1 MFATDFWNNQTQTTG
16 GLGVTPNK
24 GVNGGKYPRS
34 TRRGY
39 ERAIKECSPPIFGTT
54 KKEIEGQI
62 MKAFIT
68 VLGKDRVGII
78 ASVATLLAENGINVE
93 DISQTILQG
102 NFTMVM
108 TVSLPK
114 EACFE
119 TIKKILDNKGKELS
133 LEIAIRHMDIF
144 DAINRV

>member
-1 MFATDFWNNQTQTTG
+1 
-16 GLGVTPNK
+16 
-24 GVNGGKYPRS
+24 
-34 TRRGY
+34 
-39 ERAIKECSPPIFGTT
+39 
-54 KKEIEGQI
+54 

-78 ASVATLLAENGINVE
+78 ASVSTLLADNGINVE

-108 TVSLPK
+108 TVSLPC

-119 TIKKILDNKGKELS
+119 TIKKVLDDRGKELS
-133 LEIAIRHMDIF
+133 LEIAIRHVDIF
-144 DAINRV
+144 DAINRI